1 MRNAQLVYCKFAD
14 LLISYRWKGDPT
26 WWWSHGLSWVLKWP
40 LVLIS
45 IVTGGCKCEGT
56 HPINSVC
63 IDIRNP
69 LKLNWN
75 WQIETDES
83 LKTYPTHAWNFDL
96 SIQIHILAKQC
107 ARQRLNL
114 QVPRVDPS
122 RLAGLVPLKQPR
134 NKTTTRMSVPK
145 RKGTIFPHSEK
156 SILGRVLLLFV
167 GSCLFFFE
175 KMILWQIQNLVG
187 NLSIYGASSKPKP
200 ETARFQWWL
209 TVEWLQIS
217 LISDW

>member
-1 MRNAQLVYCKFAD
+1 MGNAQLVYCKFAD
-14 LLISYRWKGDPT
+14 LLISYRWKAILCGDGVT
-26 WWWSHGLSWVLKWP
+26 VWVGFKMT

-75 WQIETDES
+75 WQIETDEA

-96 SIQIHILAKQC
+96 STQIHILAKQY
-107 ARQRLNL
+107 AGQRLNL

-134 NKTTTRMSVPK
+134 NKTTTRNPCQKGKEPSFHILKRAFWGEFCCCLLGVACFFLEDDFMTNPK
-145 RKGTIFPHSEK
+145 FGGKPI
-156 SILGRVLLLFV
+156 
-167 GSCLFFFE
+167 
-175 KMILWQIQNLVG
+175 NLR
-187 NLSIYGASSKPKP
+187 S
-200 ETARFQWWL
+200 
-209 TVEWLQIS
+209 
-217 LISDW
+217 

>member
-1 MRNAQLVYCKFAD
+1 M
-14 LLISYRWKGDPT
+14 T
-26 WWWSHGLSWVLKWP
+26 

-69 LKLNWN
+69 LKLNRN

-96 SIQIHILAKQC
+96 STQIHILAKQY
-107 ARQRLNL
+107 AGQRLNL

-134 NKTTTRMSVPK
+134 NKTTTRNPCQKGKEPSFQILK
-145 RKGTIFPHSEK
+145 RAFWGEFCCCCL
-156 SILGRVLLLFV
+156 LGVA
-167 GSCLFFFE
+167 CFFE